1 MRFSVQSISR
11 LRDLPSA
18 AQWGLWAVGGF
29 LSSLLLLGE
38 RAPLAIAA
46 AAACRDGRSRLAVI
60 CGAVLGGAVSMDFA
74 AALRHGGILV
84 LVYAVF
90 ASFQGTRYARNPAF
104 PALAAA
110 AMTGAVELAYV
121 IQEGVTLGRL
131 SAYAA
136 YLILVGLAAHC
147 LANVSLPEKKPSQG
161 KEEEVAPAATLRRKL
176 ELSAAAF
183 RDLYNSLGK
192 NTAPRSPENPAVV
205 FDRAAESTCRSCKQ
219 CLQCWDK
226 SYIDTFNALNDATPA
241 MMQRGRS
248 LAEDYPQHFR
258 DRCVKLPQFLTAVNQ
273 ELNAL
278 LLRRQYA
285 RLLEAERQRTRGQY
299 AQMSE
304 YLGQAARQ
312 MEEVAIPASS
322 TAAPCQVGGAWRPKD
337 GETVCGDTISHFET
351 EEGVLY
357 LLLSDGMGSGEE
369 AQRES
374 VNVTRLLEQFLRAGV
389 RVEAALKT
397 INAAL
402 SLKGDDTGSFATIDL
417 LALDRRS
424 RQASLYKYGAA
435 PTYVKRHGTVR
446 RLAGTAL
453 PAGLQDLH
461 TVPVPIRFP
470 VEGDTYLLLVSDG
483 VADPGDDEWLQNLL
497 AGWQS
502 GEPQRLVS
510 LIMAESREHGGLQD
524 DCSILCLHLDPIERL
539 V

>member
-1 MRFSVQSISR
+1 MRFSVRSLSR
-11 LRDLPSA
+11 LRDLPA
-18 AQWGLWAVGGF
+18 AARLGLWALGGF

-46 AAACRDGRSRLAVI
+46 AAACKDGRSRLALI
-60 CGAVLGGAVSMDFA
+60 AGAAVGGAAAMDFS

-90 ASFQGTRYARNPAF
+90 ASFQGTRYARHPLF

-110 AMTGAVELAYV
+110 SMTGAVELAYV
-121 IQEGVTLGRL
+121 IQEGVTPGRL

-136 YLILVGLAAHC
+136 YLILVGLAARC
-147 LANVSLPEKKPSQG
+147 LSGVSLPEEAARPEG
-161 KEEEVAPAATLRRKL
+161 EEAPAAGLRRKL

-192 NTAPRSPENPAVV
+192 SMAPRPAENPAVV
-205 FDRAAESTCRSCKQ
+205 FDRAAESVCRSCRE
-219 CLQCWDK
+219 CLRCWDK

-241 MMQRGRS
+241 MLRRGKS

-258 DRCVKLPQFLTAVNQ
+258 DRCVKLPQFLAAVNQ
-273 ELNAL
+273 ELTAL

-285 RLLEAERQRTRGQY
+285 RLLETERQRARGQY
-299 AQMSE
+299 AQMAE

-312 MEEVAIPASS
+312 MEAAVLPASGG
-322 TAAPCQVGGAWRPKD
+322 AAPCQVGGAWRPKE
-337 GETVCGDTISHFET
+337 GETVCGDTIAHFET
-351 EEGVLY
+351 EDGVLY

-374 VNVTRLLEQFLRAGV
+374 VNVARLLEQFLRAGV
-389 RVEAALKT
+389 RAEAALKT

-402 SLKGDDTGSFATIDL
+402 SLKGDDSGSFATVDL
-417 LALDRRS
+417 LALDRRT

-446 RLAGTAL
+446 RLTGTAL
-453 PAGLQDLH
+453 PAGLQEIH
-461 TVPVPIRFP
+461 TVPVPVRFP
-470 VEGDTYLLLVSDG
+470 VEGDTYLLMISDG

-510 LIMAESREHGGLQD
+510 LVMAESREHGGLQD
-524 DCSILCLHLDPIERL
+524 DCSILCLHLDPPERL